1 MKAGRIS
8 QIALAVNE
16 MATRAK
22 SLGKPDAAKVIVED
36 CYKLIR
42 NN

>member
-1 MKAGRIS
+1 
-8 QIALAVNE
+8 
-16 MATRAK
+16 MAAKAK
-22 SLGKPDAAKVIVED
+22 SLGKPDAAKIIVED